1 MIKVLENAIE
11 KVKTLSTER
20 QEYVAQV
27 LEELAAEGDVYH
39 LTDSER
45 ELVREGTAELD
56 RGEFASDAAVDAVL
70 RRPWA

>member
-11 KVKTLSTER
+11 KVKSLSAER
-20 QEYVAQV
+20 QEYAAQV

-45 ELVREGTAELD
+45 QLVREGTAELD
-56 RGEFASDAAVDAVL
+56 QGAYASDAAVAAVL